1 MQDMDAPLPCG
12 DSRSLVAVQEAGTA
26 ATSTNGMGNEG
37 PQTDGKMLRKA
48 SGRQEYEAPRNPSSA
63 HLFQTVPSCRAFPPY
78 SPTRKS

>member
-12 DSRSLVAVQEAGTA
+12 DSRSLVAVQEAGAA

-48 SGRQEYEAPRNPSSA
+48 FGRQKR
-63 HLFQTVPSCRAFPPY
+63 V
-78 SPTRKS
+78 

>member
-48 SGRQEYEAPRNPSSA
+48 FGRQKR
-63 HLFQTVPSCRAFPPY
+63 V
-78 SPTRKS
+78 